1 MHFLCLS
8 VCMFACTYVC
18 GMYMYTQTRART
30 HSHTHTHTGQAP
42 VVVFRSGLSAEEVGS
57 IELWGSWTAC
67 VFRISYMPFP
77 PGRKHAAARA
87 AAGEAAYR
95 VLMPRDAEWLPL
107 CVAVG
112 PGVRGRHGDTCD
124 SGVAVESMER
134 GRVVLWV
141 DAGMGGAKS
150 SSVEARAI
158 RVEAVGVPGVG
169 GLQDR
174 TGGAG
179 GQACQVQLHEIAVY
193 AA

>member
-1 MHFLCLS
+1 MNINTHTR
-8 VCMFACTYVC
+8 A
-18 GMYMYTQTRART
+18 RART
-30 HSHTHTHTGQAP
+30 HTHTLTHTGQAP

-67 VFRISYMPFP
+67 VFRISYMQFHPA
-77 PGRKHAAARA
+77 RKHAAARA

-107 CVAVG
+107 CVASD
-112 PGVRGRHGDTCD
+112 VRGRHGDRCD

-141 DAGMGGAKS
+141 DAEVGGAKS

-169 GLQDR
+169 G
-174 TGGAG
+174 AG

>member
-1 MHFLCLS
+1 MNINTHTR
-8 VCMFACTYVC
+8 A
-18 GMYMYTQTRART
+18 RART
-30 HSHTHTHTGQAP
+30 HTHTLTHTGQAP

-67 VFRISYMPFP
+67 VFRISYMQFHPA
-77 PGRKHAAARA
+77 RKHAAARA

-95 VLMPRDAEWLPL
+95 VLMPRDAEWLLL
-107 CVAVG
+107 CVAVASD
-112 PGVRGRHGDTCD
+112 VRGRHGDRCD

-141 DAGMGGAKS
+141 DAEVGGAKS

-169 GLQDR
+169 G
-174 TGGAG
+174 AG